1 MTLIYTIRELIKV
14 NYKTVKLPAEF
25 LEEVKQ
31 SATEEFRSVSQQLLY
46 WATLGTKVAQSDFED
61 EDDAELGELAIKRYQ
76 TEKHLAVKVS
86 LDDL

>member
-31 SATEEFRSVSQQLLY
+31 SATEEFRSVLSSYYTGLP
-46 WATLGTKVAQSDFED
+46 WARKLPSLILRMKMIQS
-61 EDDAELGELAIKRYQ
+61 L
-76 TEKHLAVKVS
+76 VN
-86 LDDL
+86 